1 MRNKKKDVWLIVLVA
16 AVVVLGI
23 TVGFLMVS
31 FENYKDDQTKAETEE
46 VQKLKK
52 ELVKARKSKN
62 EAVISASRA
71 KMELE
76 QAKSDIES
84 LQYINATLE
93 ETTPD
98 ETPSGSYPYSET
110 SETEASAEVSTPEP
124 TPAPTE
130 VPVSAPTST
139 PEETPMYT
147 EFDDGKC
154 YMDICGSF
162 FEPGFGRVRID
173 VMFHDAGAPDDYVV
187 NITGSSG
194 AAYNSQYALT
204 ANWNAS
210 TSSLDYHGDRLDTI
224 DGVSTTYEGIT
235 GSLRFDGP
243 NTLYWTDP
251 GTENY
256 DRGPFTKQ

>member
-110 SETEASAEVSTPEP
+110 TETEASAGGSTPVP
-124 TPAPTE
+124 IE
-130 VPVSAPTST
+130 VPDSAPTST
-139 PEETPMYT
+139 PEETPIYT

-162 FEPGFGRVRID
+162 FEPGFGRVQID
-173 VMFHDAGAPDDYVV
+173 VMFHDAGAPDDYIV
-187 NITGSSG
+187 NITGSGG
-194 AAYNSQYALT
+194 AADSARWSLT
-204 ANWNAS
+204 GNWNAS
-210 TSSLDYHGDRLDTI
+210 TSSLDYHGNRLDTI
-224 DGVSTTYEGIT
+224 DGVSTSYEGIT